1 MKYPDLMK
9 NYVYDNVLWWK
20 LSVCHNVTIKR
31 DKDWFNSKLPLFK
44 TLWDRITLYR
54 SSKKELDK
62 FIKEYNEKHKRK
74 KDIVTEK
81 ECDSLFV
88 DSETSED
95 VNTVDNIQTNN
106 KEVKKSV
113 LFVDSDSDSDSDSD

>member
-1 MKYPDLMK
+1 MNSNKYI
-9 NYVYDNVLWWK
+9 
-20 LSVCHNVTIKR
+20 HTQ
-31 DKDWFNSKLPLFK
+31 
-44 TLWDRITLYR
+44 
-54 SSKKELDK
+54 
-62 FIKEYNEKHKRK
+62 KHKRK

-81 ECDSLFV
+81 QCESLFV

-113 LFVDSDSDSDSDSD
+113 LFVDSDSDSDSD

>member
-1 MKYPDLMK
+1 MK
-9 NYVYDNVLWWK
+9 NYVFDNVLWWK
-20 LSVCHNVTIKR
+20 LAVCHNVKIKR
-31 DKDWFNSKLPLFK
+31 DKEWFNSKLPLYK

-62 FIKEYNEKHKRK
+62 FVKEYNEKHKRK

-81 ECDSLFV
+81 EDELLFV

-95 VNTVDNIQTNN
+95 ISTQEKTNIFIKTNN
-106 KEVKKSV
+106 KEDKKSV
-113 LFVDSDSDSDSDSD
+113 LFVDSDSESD